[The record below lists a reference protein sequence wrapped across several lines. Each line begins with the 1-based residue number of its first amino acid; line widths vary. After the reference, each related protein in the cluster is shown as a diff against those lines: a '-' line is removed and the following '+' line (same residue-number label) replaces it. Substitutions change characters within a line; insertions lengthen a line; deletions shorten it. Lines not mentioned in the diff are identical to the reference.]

1 MARTIYNGYEI
12 VQTIVGQK
20 RIHSLHNNPDTA
32 LRAYRKVVNNP
43 RLNPGNCVVTIYWYL
58 GGKRHE
64 LTPTQLFLK
73 SSYSGHEAT
82 QATTQGE

>member
-1 MARTIYNGYEI
+1 MTRPIYNGYQI
-12 VQTIVGQK
+12 VQTIIGQK
-20 RIHSLHNNPDTA
+20 RIVSLHNGPDTA
-32 LRAYRKVVNNP
+32 LRAYRKIVNRTYAGP
-43 RLNPGNCVVTIYWYL
+43 TPVVTIYWFL

>member
-12 VQTIVGQK
+12 VQTIIGQK

-32 LRAYRKVVNNP
+32 LRAYRKVADIK
-43 RLNPGNCVVTIYWYL
+43 GCVITIYWYL

-64 LTPTQLFLK
+64 LTPTQLWLK
-73 SSYSGHEAT
+73 SSYSNADNQ
-82 QATTQGE
+82 QATAQGE